1 MLYDIA
7 FPSGGADWSHNKKYR
22 QDTHLGHSESFLFI
36 IHYFFFTQ
44 GAEADPRDI
53 EGQTPL
59 FLAASVGGTETVQ
72 LLMDRGADITLKDME
87 LRSALHVA
95 IGNTSTMDAL
105 MKVPTSQHY

>member
-1 MLYDIA
+1 MTLRFLQEEPIEAIIKNIDRIHTWVILS
-7 FPSGGADWSHNKKYR
+7 PSY
-22 QDTHLGHSESFLFI
+22 LLFI
-36 IHYFFFTQ
+36 IFFFTQ